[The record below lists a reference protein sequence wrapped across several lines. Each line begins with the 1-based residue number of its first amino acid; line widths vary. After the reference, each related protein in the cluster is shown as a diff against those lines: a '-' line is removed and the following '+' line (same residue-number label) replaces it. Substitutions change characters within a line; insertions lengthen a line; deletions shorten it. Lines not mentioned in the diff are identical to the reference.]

1 MEIIKGLNSIFW
13 GWLVAGVLLSCGVY
27 FTFRLRAPQ
36 LRYFTKLLSNLKHA
50 NADEGGV
57 SGFGALCAAVGS
69 EVGTGSLVGVA
80 TALASGGPGAI
91 FWMWVTAVFGMPIMF
106 SEAVLGQLFRVKND
120 DGTYRGGP
128 AYYMEK
134 GLHSK
139 ILPTLFSIS
148 LIIGIGCIYVMIQS
162 NSIAASITG
171 IAPVAPAWAGAVLVV
186 IVGVVI
192 FGGIKRL
199 SDVASYVVPFMA
211 LAYILL
217 ALFVVVTHI
226 EFFFDTLVMIVKSAF
241 GFNQVA
247 GGVVGGAVS
256 YSIQEAFRYGVA
268 RGLFSNDAGNGT
280 TPGMHAS
287 ANVKHPVN
295 QGLSGMLG
303 VFTTTIVVCS
313 CTAFCILLSG
323 QLGNGETGIQLT
335 QSAFATSFGDF
346 GKWIVFIAMF
356 LFGYTTLLADIYY
369 GEINALWLFPKGGK
383 KLVTGWRVISCGL
396 ILLGSVL
403 PVSSLWELADFCGA
417 FLVFFNVIALIG
429 LSKYVVFALKDFE
442 KKQAPG
448 VYPYWDYDT
457 DVIDQYNQAKGGNK

>member
-1 MEIIKGLNSIFW
+1 MEIIKALNSVFW
-13 GWLVAGVLLSCGVY
+13 GWLVAGVLLSCGL
-27 FTFRLRAPQ
+27 FLTFRLRIPQ
-36 LRYFTKLLSNLKHA
+36 LRYFTKLLSNLKGA
-50 NADEGGV
+50 NSAAGGV

-91 FWMWVTAVFGMPIMF
+91 FWMWITAVVGMPTMF
-106 SEAVLGQLFRVKND
+106 SEAVLGQLFRVKNE

-128 AYYMEK
+128 AYYMEQ
-134 GLHSK
+134 GLHNK
-139 ILPTLFSIS
+139 ILPALFSIS

-171 IAPVAPAWAGAVLVV
+171 IAPIQSAWAGAALVV

-199 SDVASYVVPFMA
+199 SDVASYIVPFMA

-217 ALFVVVTHI
+217 ALFVVVTHLDI
-226 EFFFDTLVMIVKSAF
+226 FFDMLVIIFKSAF

-247 GGVVGGAVS
+247 GGITGGAIC
-256 YSIQEAFRYGVA
+256 YTIQESFRYGVA

-323 QLGNGETGIQLT
+323 QLDSGVTGIQLT
-335 QSAFATSFGDF
+335 QAAFATSFGEF
-346 GKWIVFIAMF
+346 GKWIVFLAMF

-369 GEINALWLFPKGGK
+369 GEINARWLFPKGGK
-383 KLVTGWRVISCGL
+383 KLVTGWRIISCGL
-396 ILLGSVL
+396 ILLGSVM
-403 PVSSLWELADFCGA
+403 PVTSLWELADFCGA
-417 FLVFFNVIALIG
+417 FLVFFNVIALVM

-442 KKQAPG
+442 AKKKI
-448 VYPYWDYDT
+448 VDYPEWDYET
-457 DVIDQYNQAKGGNK
+457 NVIEQYNNAKGGNK